1 MESVSVSLSI
11 FDKKTCMLQALELTH
26 TQGLQYVVGLIP
38 THYFRIL
45 PYLASNEFNSSS
57 LQLGN

>member
-1 MESVSVSLSI
+1 MESVSVSLST
-11 FDKKTCMLQALELTH
+11 FDKKKRVCYT
-26 TQGLQYVVGLIP
+26 QYVVGLIP
-38 THYFRIL
+38 THYLRIL

>member
-1 MESVSVSLSI
+1 
-11 FDKKTCMLQALELTH
+11 MLQALELTH